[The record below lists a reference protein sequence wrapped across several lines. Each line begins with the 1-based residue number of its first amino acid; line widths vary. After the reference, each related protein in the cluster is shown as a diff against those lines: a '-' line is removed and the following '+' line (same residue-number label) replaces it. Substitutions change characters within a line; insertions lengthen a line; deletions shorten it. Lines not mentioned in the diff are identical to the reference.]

1 MKAPIIEIFSSFQG
15 EGLLIGER
23 QIFVRFAGCNLNC
36 TYCDTNDSKSIKS
49 GKLMTPEDVCSEIE
63 NLLTSDCKTVSF
75 TGGEPSLYPEF
86 ISEVSSKLDLNI
98 MLETNGTLPD
108 NIDSIKKLDIV
119 SLDIKLPEHF
129 EGDFDWEIFSNELK
143 TLNLLIS
150 KSIIV
155 YCKVV
160 ILPSTKI
167 KSFKEVVEKLS
178 KNISNKSNLKI
189 IIQPS
194 SPLREWKDINFKLF
208 EFSEVVGQYFEVS
221 TIPQIHKILNIE

>member
-36 TYCDTNDSKSIKS
+36 TYCDTNDSKSTKS
-49 GKLMTPEDVCSEIE
+49 GKLMTPEKVCSEIE

-86 ISEVSSKLDLNI
+86 ISEVSSKLNLNI

-194 SPLREWKDINFKLF
+194 SPLGEWKDINFKLF

-221 TIPQIHKILNIE
+221 TIPQIHKILDIE

>member
-36 TYCDTNDSKSIKS
+36 NYCDTNDSKSVKS
-49 GKLMTPEDVCSEIE
+49 GKLMTPLEVTEKIKKI
-63 NLLTSDCKTVSF
+63 LTPDCKSISF

-86 ISEVSSKLDLNI
+86 IDEVSKNFNLNI
-98 MLETNGTLPD
+98 MLETNGTLPE
-108 NIDSIKKLDIV
+108 NIDLIDKLDIV

-129 EGDFDWEIFSNELK
+129 DGEFDESIFLNEIKS
-143 TLNLLIS
+143 LNLLMA
-150 KSIIV
+150 KSISV

-167 KSFKEVVEKLS
+167 KSFKGVVEKLYQ
-178 KNISNKSNLKI
+178 NISNKSNIKI

-194 SPLREWKDINFKLF
+194 SPLEDWKDINFRLF
-208 EFSEVVGQYFEVS
+208 KFSEIVGQYFEVS
-221 TIPQIHKILNIE
+221 TIPQIHKILDIE

>member
-36 TYCDTNDSKSIKS
+36 TYCDTNDSKSTKS
-49 GKLMTPEDVCSEIE
+49 GKLMTPEEVCSEIE